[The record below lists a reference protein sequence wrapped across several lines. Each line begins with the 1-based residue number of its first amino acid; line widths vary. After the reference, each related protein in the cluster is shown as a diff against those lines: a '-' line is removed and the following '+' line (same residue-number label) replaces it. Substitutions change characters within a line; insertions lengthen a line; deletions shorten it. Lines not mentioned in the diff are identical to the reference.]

1 MGDDLR
7 GLTDAEL
14 ERKGWQ
20 GYTDP
25 ELVWL
30 RAAIETTMADGF
42 LSKRETRSAKDRAAA
57 ITRELDRRM
66 GC

>member
-1 MGDDLR
+1 MGD
-7 GLTDAEL
+7 TDL
-14 ERKGWQ
+14 ERIVWC

-30 RAAIETTMADGF
+30 RAVIDTTMADGF